1 MNIMCSQIGS
11 LLKNKCGKSF
21 PIAMLVNDFLS
32 FTYLYNYKMLPLE
45 KKSLSFHLV
54 CNEETNAKRSEP
66 LGLRSLSPQIVQLG
80 INLRVPKTR
89 VWSFSLPTTPQIC
102 SLYVTAGYTLILE
115 IKWATF
121 TFQCLLYKN
130 KNDPSFNNLSMFKNT
145 HTLGC

>member
-11 LLKNKCGKSF
+11 LSKNKRGKSF

-89 VWSFSLPTTPQIC
+89 VWSFSLPTTP
-102 SLYVTAGYTLILE
+102 
-115 IKWATF
+115 
-121 TFQCLLYKN
+121 
-130 KNDPSFNNLSMFKNT
+130 
-145 HTLGC
+145 